1 MQPEGIIVCNCKF
14 YIWALVG
21 PWILQLHVAILKEL
35 RENHK
40 VDAKPPCGFTLSQ
53 FCFLL
58 IRKFPCMIF
67 CIYFFHPTTFLKNIA
82 GAGTIFE
89 LSKLFTRGSG
99 NPLSVAAVL
108 IKLMLSP
115 SPTQIMC
122 YYVFTNIGA
131 KSSLKANRESAESG
145 HFKVFGRTDS
155 SDSYRLPD
163 QV

>member
-1 MQPEGIIVCNCKF
+1 MQNL
-14 YIWALVG
+14 LVG
-21 PWILQLHVAILKEL
+21 SRCPSFVFFLYVVFRARSFAYISAVLQH
-35 RENHK
+35 
-40 VDAKPPCGFTLSQ
+40 
-53 FCFLL
+53 
-58 IRKFPCMIF
+58 
-67 CIYFFHPTTFLKNIA
+67 FLKNIA
-82 GAGTIFE
+82 GAGTIFD
-89 LSKLFTRGSG
+89 LSRLFTQGSG

-145 HFKVFGRTDS
+145 CFKVFGRTDS